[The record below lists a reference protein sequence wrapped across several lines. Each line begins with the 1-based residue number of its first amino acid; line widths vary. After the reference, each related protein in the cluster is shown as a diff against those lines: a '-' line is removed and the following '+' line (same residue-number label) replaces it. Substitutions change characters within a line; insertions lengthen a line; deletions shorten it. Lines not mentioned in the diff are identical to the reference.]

1 MSKQK
6 IGHLEYEE
14 ELRKLK
20 EDNEILQW
28 ESGRVHHLL
37 EYARELEEQIDDHGH
52 FIINGSQEDRVW
64 REEHEINE
72 ISLDGEWSGG
82 EGDSEWIGSKPTG
95 DEKDFEEEA
104 A

>member
-20 EDNEILQW
+20 EYNEILQW

-37 EYARELEEQIDDHGH
+37 EYARELEEQIDELK
-52 FIINGSQEDRVW
+52 SQLSR
-64 REEHEINE
+64 
-72 ISLDGEWSGG
+72 
-82 EGDSEWIGSKPTG
+82 
-95 DEKDFEEEA
+95 
-104 A
+104 

>member
-14 ELRKLK
+14 ELRTLK

-37 EYARELEEQIDDHGH
+37 EYARELEEQIDELK
-52 FIINGSQEDRVW
+52 SQLSR
-64 REEHEINE
+64 
-72 ISLDGEWSGG
+72 
-82 EGDSEWIGSKPTG
+82 
-95 DEKDFEEEA
+95 
-104 A
+104 